1 MSTPQHEGR
10 LCHRRQEAFTVRVFV
25 TLLLFVALLPA
36 CSGHQAELER
46 GAAMQGDRSS
56 EEKWLTFACS
66 HEADR
71 IPARDP
77 ESEQLYRHARWLRK
91 GNILKKDPAVYTK
104 VERLIRIATAYGHD
118 KANLELRELI
128 EKGQAVSATPVT
140 ESVNLVE
147 DLIRRGIP
155 GGYFDMGRYLL
166 NGYGVKRDPEAGLN
180 YIRKAADLG
189 NPEAQYWIGVKLS
202 PVDKAPEI
210 AVQMMLCAGEQ
221 GHKVAAQQVGYDL
234 QTDGDYKSAVYA
246 LQLGTKAGH
255 PLAAGL
261 LEWGFQC
268 DDPKNRIRYL
278 ALKPDSERAA
288 RYSAIRRFLSAYDYL
303 NPSVPELDDI
313 VPLPP
318 AKLPPWNGKFK
329 WLEEHNANVPPP
341 LPSEA
346 RIAEMAKA
354 KGLDPAT
361 GRPLAWG
368 DTR

>member
-1 MSTPQHEGR
+1 MY
-10 LCHRRQEAFTVRVFV
+10 
-25 TLLLFVALLPA
+25 
-36 CSGHQAELER
+36 
-46 GAAMQGDRSS
+46 
-56 EEKWLTFACS
+56 K
-66 HEADR
+66 
-71 IPARDP
+71 
-77 ESEQLYRHARWLRK
+77 HARWLRK
-91 GNILKKDPAVYTK
+91 GNILKKDPAIYPK
-104 VERLIRIATAYGHD
+104 VERLIRFAAAYGHD

-128 EKGQAVSATPVT
+128 ERGQAISATPVT

-147 DLIRRGIP
+147 DLVRRNIP

-166 NGYGVKRDPEAGLN
+166 NGYGVKRDPEAGMN

-202 PVDKAPEI
+202 PINKAPDI
-210 AVQMMLCAGEQ
+210 AAQMMLCAGEQ
-221 GHKVAAQQVGYDL
+221 GHKVAAQQVGVDF
-234 QTDGDYKSAVYA
+234 QTDGDYKKAVYA
-246 LQLGTKAGH
+246 LQLGVKAGSD
-255 PLAAGL
+255 LAAGF
-261 LEWGFQC
+261 LEGGFNC
-268 DDPKNRIRYL
+268 EDPRNRLHYMALTADAERSRRY
-278 ALKPDSERAA
+278 KEIS
-288 RYSAIRRFLSAYDYL
+288 YFLGMYEYL

-341 LPSEA
+341 IPSET

-368 DTR
+368 NMR

>member
-1 MSTPQHEGR
+1 MKT
-10 LCHRRQEAFTVRVFV
+10 LL
-25 TLLLFVALLPA
+25 TLLLSVALLPA
-36 CSGHQAELER
+36 CSSAQLDNKK
-46 GAAMQGDRSS
+46 GASVPDDLSS
-56 EEKWLTFACS
+56 FKEKLAFTCS
-66 HEADR
+66 HEKNR
-71 IPARDP
+71 IPPRDL
-77 ESEQLYRHARWLRK
+77 EAEQLYRHARWLRK
-91 GNILKKDPAVYTK
+91 GNILKKDPALYPT

-118 KANLELRELI
+118 KANLELRDLI
-128 EKGQAVSATPVT
+128 ERSQAVSATPAT

-166 NGYGVKRDPEAGLN
+166 NGYGVKRDREAGLSH
-180 YIRKAADLG
+180 IRRAADLG
-189 NPEAQYWIGVKLS
+189 NPDAQYWIGVQLS
-202 PVDKAPEI
+202 PITKAPEI
-210 AVQMMLCAGEQ
+210 AKQMMLCAGEQ
-221 GHKVAAQQVGYDL
+221 GHKLSAQQVGVDF
-234 QTDGDYKSAVYA
+234 QTVKDFKRAVYA
-246 LQLGTKAGH
+246 LQIGVKAGH
-255 PLAAGL
+255 PLAAGF
-261 LEWGFQC
+261 LEAGFRC
-268 DDPKNRIRYL
+268 DDPQNRLDYL
-278 ALKPDSERAA
+278 ALSPDRERAS
-288 RYSAIRRFLSAYDYL
+288 RYMVIRRFLSSYEYL
-303 NPSVPELDDI
+303 NPSVPEIDEI